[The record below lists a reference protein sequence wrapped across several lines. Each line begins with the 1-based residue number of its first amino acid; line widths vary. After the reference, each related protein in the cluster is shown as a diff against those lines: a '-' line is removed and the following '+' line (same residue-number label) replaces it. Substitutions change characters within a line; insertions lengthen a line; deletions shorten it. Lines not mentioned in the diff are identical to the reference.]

1 MDDCAACMMEVL
13 NVNDVINMN
22 LTLESLST
30 IHNEKLKY
38 GAIKSEF
45 LKSDHSE
52 ASTYFTED

>member
-1 MDDCAACMMEVL
+1 MMEVL